1 MLNIS
6 KHKSSAASLLC
17 HPFVSI
23 SDQGTEKET
32 IIDGIIIDRNQINI
46 TFSATF
52 RFQSYYKLCFTSN
65 SQKSEWSHL
74 YSTENEIKCGV
85 TFRCVLKEQWRVTNG
100 CFPEQHA
107 VHLLPFNNQVTWPK
121 LQWKSVQKVGTEI
134 RHPDSSLSVWCHK

>member
-52 RFQSYYKLCFTSN
+52 RFQSYHELCFTSYYELCFTSN

-74 YSTENEIKCGV
+74 YSTEN
-85 TFRCVLKEQWRVTNG
+85 
-100 CFPEQHA
+100 
-107 VHLLPFNNQVTWPK
+107 
-121 LQWKSVQKVGTEI
+121 
-134 RHPDSSLSVWCHK
+134 